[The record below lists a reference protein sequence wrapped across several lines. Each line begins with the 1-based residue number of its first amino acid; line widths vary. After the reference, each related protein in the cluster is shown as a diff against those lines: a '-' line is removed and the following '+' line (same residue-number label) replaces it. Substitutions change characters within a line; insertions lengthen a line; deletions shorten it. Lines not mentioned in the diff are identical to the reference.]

1 EKKLAKVI
9 CPDKWKEGSR
19 NVNVGTDRKLNE
31 NKLLSKP
38 GKNRFKPY
46 ENKCK
51 VCKSRVHQEHAHYC
65 QGCAYK
71 QGICAMCA
79 VYGEDNE
86 LRLTGAHETGHISQF
101 SSGVANRGA
110 SIRIPRHVA
119 AQGYGYMEDRRPAS
133 NIDPYRVTHIIVETT
148 LS

>member
-1 EKKLAKVI
+1 IFSYPNVGYRCAKTTTVELNYINRISEKKLAKVI

-65 QGCAYK
+65 QGKC
-71 QGICAMCA
+71 
-79 VYGEDNE
+79 
-86 LRLTGAHETGHISQF
+86 
-101 SSGVANRGA
+101 
-110 SIRIPRHVA
+110 IP
-119 AQGYGYMEDRRPAS
+119 S
-133 NIDPYRVTHIIVETT
+133 
-148 LS
+148 L

>member
-1 EKKLAKVI
+1 MVCKKCEKKLAKVI

-19 NVNVGTDRKLNE
+19 NTAVGTDRRLHE

-51 VCKSRVHQEHAHYC
+51 ICKSRVHQEHAHYC

-71 QGICAMCA
+71 QGICAMCDTLKESSLSLKKSA
-79 VYGEDNE
+79 LFQSTNFE
-86 LRLTGAHETGHISQF
+86 LLCSKIK
-101 SSGVANRGA
+101 
-110 SIRIPRHVA
+110 RIKFRDV
-119 AQGYGYMEDRRPAS
+119 
-133 NIDPYRVTHIIVETT
+133 
-148 LS
+148 